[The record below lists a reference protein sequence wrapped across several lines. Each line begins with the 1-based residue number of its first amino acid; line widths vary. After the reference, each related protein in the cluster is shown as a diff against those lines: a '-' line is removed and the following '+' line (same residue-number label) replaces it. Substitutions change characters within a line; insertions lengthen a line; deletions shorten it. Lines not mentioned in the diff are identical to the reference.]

1 MTTITKQAMLS
12 ERQQKSGRKN
22 RTLHLMLLPAVI
34 LTIIFCYLPMGGLV
48 IAFQDFDPAVGFWGE
63 QTWCGLDNFRFLLN
77 MPDIW
82 QVTFNTLYMAVCKII
97 FGQLLAIVMSI
108 LLNELTCQTF
118 KRLSQTAIYLPYF
131 ISWVVLS
138 GIFIDILS
146 PSTGLINQCLKFF
159 GLEPIYFLGDK
170 TWFPITMI
178 ITDCWKGFGF
188 GTVIY
193 MATIANIPQDLY
205 EVATVDGA
213 SRWQKIWH
221 ITLAGMKMIIVLI
234 ALLNLG
240 TIFSANFDQIFNMY
254 SPQVYQT
261 GDVLD
266 TLIYR
271 MGLEDMQF
279 GISTAAG
286 FLKSAVSGLL
296 ISATYYLAY
305 KFADYRIF

>member
-1 MTTITKQAMLS
+1 
-12 ERQQKSGRKN
+12 
-22 RTLHLMLLPAVI
+22 
-34 LTIIFCYLPMGGLV
+34 
-48 IAFQDFDPAVGFWGE
+48 
-63 QTWCGLDNFRFLLN
+63 
-77 MPDIW
+77 
-82 QVTFNTLYMAVCKII
+82 
-97 FGQLLAIVMSI
+97 
-108 LLNELTCQTF
+108 
-118 KRLSQTAIYLPYF
+118 
-131 ISWVVLS
+131 
-138 GIFIDILS
+138 
-146 PSTGLINQCLKFF
+146 
-159 GLEPIYFLGDK
+159 
-170 TWFPITMI
+170 
-178 ITDCWKGFGF
+178 
-188 GTVIY
+188 

-221 ITLAGMKMIIVLI
+221 ITLPGMKMIIVLI

-240 TIFSANFDQIFNMY
+240 SIFSANFDQIFNMY